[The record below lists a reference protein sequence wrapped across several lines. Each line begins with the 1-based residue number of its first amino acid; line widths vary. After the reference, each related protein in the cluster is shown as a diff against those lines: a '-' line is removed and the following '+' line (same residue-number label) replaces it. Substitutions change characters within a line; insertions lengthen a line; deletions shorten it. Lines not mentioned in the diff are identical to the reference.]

1 MKYTHF
7 FFDLDGTVINSAPGI
22 THSVQYAVRK
32 MGIEPPPEKEL
43 TVFIGP
49 PLALSFS
56 KVFGMNNAQ
65 ATQAVALYRENYRA
79 GGMLECEVYEGI
91 PQLLQA
97 LHDAGA
103 VCVLATCKPHEF
115 ATKILRHLGLDGY
128 FAFVSGPEL
137 DGTRGEKHEVIAHA
151 MQTLGLTDPSRIL
164 MVGDRD
170 NDVLGA
176 AHHGIDCAGALW
188 GFGSADELTDAGA
201 KMLFATPTEALARF
215 LRDQN

>member
-7 FFDLDGTVINSAPGI
+7 FFDLDGTIINSAPGI
-22 THSVQYAVRK
+22 THSVQYAVQK
-32 MGIEPPPEKEL
+32 MGIEPPPAEEL

-56 KVFGMNNAQ
+56 KVFGMTDEQ
-65 ATQAVALYRENYRA
+65 AKQAVAFYRENYRA

-115 ATKILRHLGLDGY
+115 AKKILEHFGLDRY
-128 FAFVSGPEL
+128 FDLVSGPEM

-151 MQTLGLTDPSRIL
+151 MQILGLTDPANIL
-164 MVGDRD
+164 MIGDRD

-176 AHHGIDCAGALW
+176 RHHCIDCAGALW
-188 GFGSADELTDAGA
+188 GFGSEDELTDAGA
-201 KMLFATPTEALARF
+201 KMICQTPQDLKNV
-215 LRDQN
+215 L